1 MLLGI
6 ETSRLKVVTDRKGWQ
21 YRVIPLTR
29 RWRLHLGKAVELD
42 HAPFRSQAAVRG
54 RHHQSGRQIPR
65 RRHLAGDELAPDQVV
80 ESLGIGIHAGELMT
94 AQSHVRRTNGLVR
107 LLSALARPIT
117 NRLRWQVLSSK
128 VLLNQRATGTHR
140 LIAKIRRIGSHVGDV
155 TRLVEPLRQRHRLLD
170 AETHPRA
177 RRLLQRRRNKRRR
190 GL

>member
-6 ETSRLKVVTDRKGWQ
+6 EAGRLKIVTDRKGRQ

-29 RWRLHLGKAVELD
+29 CRRLHLGKAVELD

-54 RHHQSGRQIPR
+54 RHHQCGRQIPR
-65 RRHLAGDELAPDQVV
+65 RCHLAGDELAPDQVV
-80 ESLGIGIHAGELMT
+80 ESLGIGIHAGELM
-94 AQSHVRRTNGLVR
+94 APQSHVRRTNGFVC

-117 NRLRWQVLSSK
+117 NRFRWQVVRGK
-128 VLLNQRATGTHR
+128 VLLNQRTAGTDG
-140 LIAKIRRIGSHVGDV
+140 LIAKIGRIGPHVGDV

-177 RRLLQRRRNKRRR
+177 RRLLQRRRNKWRR